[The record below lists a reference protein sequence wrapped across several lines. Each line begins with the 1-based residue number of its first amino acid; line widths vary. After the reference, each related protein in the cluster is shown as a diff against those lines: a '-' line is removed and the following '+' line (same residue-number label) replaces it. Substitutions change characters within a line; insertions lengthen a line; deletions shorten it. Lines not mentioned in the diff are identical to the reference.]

1 MDLASHQPRPCCHPA
16 VIRAF
21 LRLLVLGTLPF
32 SAGAALAATPLGSD
46 AFIPFNPPVG
56 SALVDDGIVGA
67 DAVEMFDPV
76 ARAQL
81 LARDTP
87 RSWCGTYQSF
97 DTAQVVPVQLELT
110 ALEPMGQMV
119 VLRGQLSTGG
129 VSTPVQGNLNAESDQ
144 LDLLLLASAKP
155 AGLEFGGEFS
165 GLQGLQLSGWQA
177 NRLTNQGG
185 RLELRPS
192 CGAAPV
198 VATPAP
204 TPVRGMW

>member
-1 MDLASHQPRPCCHPA
+1 MDLASHQPRSRCRPA

-32 SAGAALAATPLGSD
+32 PAAAALAATPLGSE

-56 SALVDDGIVGA
+56 SALIDDGIVGA

-97 DTAQVVPVQLELT
+97 DTAQVVSVQLELST
-110 ALEPMGQMV
+110 LEPMGQMV
-119 VLRGQLSTGG
+119 VLRGQFSAAG
-129 VSTPVQGNLNAESDQ
+129 VTTPVQGNLNAESDQ
-144 LDLLLLASAKP
+144 LDLLLLASAQP
-155 AGLEFGGEFS
+155 AGLDFGGQFS

-198 VATPAP
+198 AVPAAA
-204 TPVRGMW
+204 PVRGMW